1 VTETTKVTHA
11 PERSRFESGSA
22 YLSYARD
29 GNTIDLQHTI
39 VPPEMEGQGVG
50 GALVRE
56 AIAFARR
63 EGLELVVTC
72 PFAKKWLEKHPDA

>member
-1 VTETTKVTHA
+1 VTDVTNVTHA

-22 YLSYARD
+22 YLSYVRQ
-29 GNTIDLQHTI
+29 GSTIDLQHTI
-39 VPPEMEGQGVG
+39 VPPEMEGRGIG

-56 AIAFARR
+56 AIGFARR

-72 PFAKKWLEKHPDA
+72 PFAEKWLEKHPDA